1 MTQVL
6 ELFDLASGKTLPGEA
21 ESRSRRLQL
30 VVRALIASLIC
41 AALYG
46 FAAGSTDLSLA
57 IGNIYKMPMVVALST
72 AVALPVGLLTWKLMG
87 AGNRASDLLLG
98 LAAGTFTATLV
109 LAALSPIVA
118 LYYHTSGYMGGTL
131 ALGAAVLAVVLGL
144 FNFGRSVLSRRPAEV
159 DISGVA
165 LPMVV
170 LMGAQLAAMV
180 QFIYIASP
188 ILPEVTVFDGG
199 VDAILGDR

>member
-1 MTQVL
+1 
-6 ELFDLASGKTLPGEA
+6 
-21 ESRSRRLQL
+21 
-30 VVRALIASLIC
+30 
-41 AALYG
+41 
-46 FAAGSTDLSLA
+46 
-57 IGNIYKMPMVVALST
+57 
-72 AVALPVGLLTWKLMG
+72 
-87 AGNRASDLLLG
+87 
-98 LAAGTFTATLV
+98 
-109 LAALSPIVA
+109 
-118 LYYHTSGYMGGTL
+118 
-131 ALGAAVLAVVLGL
+131 
-144 FNFGRSVLSRRPAEV
+144 V